1 MLFRSADRVY
11 KAIWGV
17 ADHALFSVTNFLV
30 SILLARWLSPAEYG
44 AFAIAFSVYI
54 LISTLQI
61 GTIIEPM
68 LIFGSGTY
76 RSQFS
81 GYMRTLTRAHFL
93 ITGVCSTVL
102 LLVAA
107 ALALFGSTAVALS
120 LAGLAA
126 ASPFMLLT
134 GVRRRIFYV
143 DGRIHFA
150 AITSA
155 VFLALSLIG
164 AYGLLRG
171 RALSPFNA
179 FLAMGLGAV
188 GACLVSMIGTW
199 RTERSAQPTLART
212 LSNHWRYARWATP
225 AIAMSW
231 VLFNAFVIGVPLVAG
246 VEAAAGLRAM
256 LNLVQPPIQLL
267 NALGTVALP
276 SLVRAARSHRFSSL
290 AKSSIVSFLLVAV
303 AYAVPLAFFGRE
315 ISSALYHSRYDAWT
329 GLLGY
334 LLPVPVI
341 CAIITA
347 SVVVLQAVEKPK
359 AVFVSWTVGAVSAL
373 IPGVP
378 LVFLWGA
385 RGAAPA
391 ICIGYAVAA
400 VMFLRY
406 AYREIPRLDAHP
418 ELVPQQVFNV
428 VSTTDA
434 LG

>member
-1 MLFRSADRVY
+1 
-11 KAIWGV
+11 
-17 ADHALFSVTNFLV
+17 
-30 SILLARWLSPAEYG
+30 
-44 AFAIAFSVYI
+44 
-54 LISTLQI
+54 
-61 GTIIEPM
+61 
-68 LIFGSGTY
+68 
-76 RSQFS
+76 
-81 GYMRTLTRAHFL
+81 
-93 ITGVCSTVL
+93 
-102 LLVAA
+102 
-107 ALALFGSTAVALS
+107 
-120 LAGLAA
+120 
-126 ASPFMLLT
+126 
-134 GVRRRIFYV
+134 
-143 DGRIHFA
+143 
-150 AITSA
+150 
-155 VFLALSLIG
+155 
-164 AYGLLRG
+164 
-171 RALSPFNA
+171 
-179 FLAMGLGAV
+179 
-188 GACLVSMIGTW
+188 
-199 RTERSAQPTLART
+199 
-212 LSNHWRYARWATP
+212 
-225 AIAMSW
+225 
-231 VLFNAFVIGVPLVAG
+231 
-246 VEAAAGLRAM
+246 
-256 LNLVQPPIQLL
+256 
-267 NALGTVALP
+267 
-276 SLVRAARSHRFSSL
+276 
-290 AKSSIVSFLLVAV
+290 V